1 MIAMKRILLLSFLA
15 VSVLSFGFV
24 QPPASRGV
32 KVSANIDL
40 ARFVKE
46 VYDIYQTDEVLVKQ
60 ERFVYKK
67 LSALYTGSYTMK
79 ITCSDSI
86 AYDKK
91 EDKTTIKSQ
100 EVYHADNKNG
110 YFGVFVIVS
119 KPGDDLLLNS
129 SPDKEISIS
138 GAVTEILV
146 LQYRKGMDY
155 FKCRTELKEFDDTG
169 TIIQQI
175 LIRVQ
180 S

>member
-1 MIAMKRILLLSFLA
+1 MMKKKIFFLSFLTLA
-15 VSVLSFGFV
+15 FICSNSISQPQPAGIKISTNLDLTKFV
-24 QPPASRGV
+24 RELY
-32 KVSANIDL
+32 DL
-40 ARFVKE
+40 
-46 VYDIYQTDEVLVKQ
+46 YQTDEVLVKQ

-67 LSALYTGSYTMK
+67 LSELYTGSYTMK

-91 EDKTTIKSQ
+91 EDRTTIKSR
-100 EVYHADNKNG
+100 EVYHDDNKNG
-110 YFGVFVIVS
+110 YFGIFVIVS
-119 KPGDDLLLNS
+119 KSGDDLLMNS
-129 SPDKEISIS
+129 SPDKEITIS
-138 GAVTEILV
+138 GVVTEILV

-155 FKCRTELKEFDDTG
+155 FKCRTSLKDFDDTG

>member
-1 MIAMKRILLLSFLA
+1 MKRIILLSFLA
-15 VSVLSFGFV
+15 VSLLSFGFS
-24 QPPASRGV
+24 PGEANCGIKIS
-32 KVSANIDL
+32 SNIDL
-40 ARFVKE
+40 TKFVRE
-46 VYDIYQTDEVLVKQ
+46 VYDLYQTDEVPVKQ

-67 LSALYTGSYTMK
+67 LSGLYTGSYTMK

-91 EDKTTIKSQ
+91 EDKTTIKAQ

-119 KPGDDLLLNS
+119 KSGDDLLLNS
-129 SPDKEISIS
+129 SPDKEITIS
-138 GAVTEILV
+138 GVVTEILV

-155 FKCRTELKEFDDTG
+155 FKCRTSLKDFDDTG
-169 TIIQQI
+169 TVIQQI